1 MFVYLPRIFFWKGLD
16 IYLSFFKCL
25 KPNILFLVIDS
36 FRADK
41 FSGSNKSSL
50 TPNIDKM
57 IQNGTYFKQAISSAD
72 GTLLSWS
79 SLLTALHPF
88 KTGIRSEKL
97 HKINPD
103 IKTYFDILK
112 DQGYYF
118 YSQLPSLSKTVGIFP
133 EFENEDSFFDYYLT
147 CTKGLGKKIIN
158 MLESDLK
165 TPWLAYLH
173 IEDLHFP
180 IEVPPD
186 VNDEKYGLTNFDKAV
201 SNLDTWIG
209 RFIEKIDLEKTIVV
223 LVSDHGSYLTSI
235 NHNGEQ
241 ISLEVNSSLQT
252 TTRNI
257 GKAVPNFLKPVKS
270 KTFFALE
277 KIRKQKRLSKVEKF
291 NLKNHEKRGLLWQR
305 SDVDHF
311 LFDDVLHVPLVF
323 LGYGIKSNIKISQQV
338 RTIDIFPTIC
348 EIIGLANR
356 DNEIDGRSLLPL
368 IEGRELQELPNYIES
383 SHLSLEIVTNDV
395 IGIRTSNYKYFR
407 DIDNPKNRIHLFNLK
422 EDPFEDENIA
432 AKSPEIVDK
441 HEDILQKMIK
451 DSPEITEEINEEETK
466 KIEEELKKLGYM

>member
-158 MLESDLK
+158 M
-165 TPWLAYLH
+165 
-173 IEDLHFP
+173 
-180 IEVPPD
+180 
-186 VNDEKYGLTNFDKAV
+186 
-201 SNLDTWIG
+201 
-209 RFIEKIDLEKTIVV
+209 
-223 LVSDHGSYLTSI
+223 
-235 NHNGEQ
+235 
-241 ISLEVNSSLQT
+241 
-252 TTRNI
+252 
-257 GKAVPNFLKPVKS
+257 
-270 KTFFALE
+270 
-277 KIRKQKRLSKVEKF
+277 
-291 NLKNHEKRGLLWQR
+291 
-305 SDVDHF
+305 
-311 LFDDVLHVPLVF
+311 
-323 LGYGIKSNIKISQQV
+323 
-338 RTIDIFPTIC
+338 
-348 EIIGLANR
+348 
-356 DNEIDGRSLLPL
+356 
-368 IEGRELQELPNYIES
+368 
-383 SHLSLEIVTNDV
+383 
-395 IGIRTSNYKYFR
+395 
-407 DIDNPKNRIHLFNLK
+407 
-422 EDPFEDENIA
+422 
-432 AKSPEIVDK
+432 
-441 HEDILQKMIK
+441 
-451 DSPEITEEINEEETK
+451 
-466 KIEEELKKLGYM
+466 